1 MEFSILL
8 KENKENKEKIE
19 IIKKKIKLL
28 GGKNIR
34 EEKQEISIFKEENI
48 MLIFNA
54 TKEFDINEINF

>member
-19 IIKKKIKLL
+19 IIKKKIKFL

-48 MLIFNA
+48 MLTFNA